1 MNKDRKKELLAQWKE
16 SQKRTYLLSKDQ
28 AEDLLSFVDEQVGEH
43 DCDHT
48 LRFTKQW
55 LDENI
60 PPEQHA
66 AVLEELA
73 SMGGNCDCEVMY
85 NCYEDYDV

>member
-1 MNKDRKKELLAQWKE
+1 METERRKELLKQWKE
-16 SQKRTYLLSKDQ
+16 SQQKTYLLNEEQ
-28 AEDLLSFVDEQVGEH
+28 AESLLSFVEERVGEQ

-48 LRFTKQW
+48 LRFTRQW
-55 LDENI
+55 LNENI
-60 PPEQHA
+60 PPEQHV

-73 SMGGNCDCEVMY
+73 SMGGHCDCEVMY